1 MLNIDVIH
9 CKSVGIIYS
18 ETRQL
23 PDLFCNISGFRSH
36 RTLANFSSLF
46 LLFKPKGFQLK
57 FTFSKQI

>member
-36 RTLANFSSLF
+36 RTLANFSSF
-46 LLFKPKGFQLK
+46 IF
-57 FTFSKQI
+57 IV